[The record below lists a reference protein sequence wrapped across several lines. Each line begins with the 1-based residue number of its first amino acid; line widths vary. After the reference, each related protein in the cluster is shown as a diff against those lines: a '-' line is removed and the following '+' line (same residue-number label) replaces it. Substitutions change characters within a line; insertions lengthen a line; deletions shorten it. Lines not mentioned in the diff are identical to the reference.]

1 MIAEKLLNLLI
12 SLSISG
18 SILFGVWLIAHA
30 FLQKKI
36 SRRSHYYLL
45 LIVLLRF
52 ILPFSANQS
61 FVGRIFSSLETFP
74 FYEMLYGSVATRNP
88 SVYIGENV
96 IFKDNI
102 IMGSKEQPFAPYIL
116 YFWLAIAF
124 CLLIHKITKYQSF
137 AKYIKS
143 DWQPVD
149 NPDIL
154 DILSEVCEEKQIT
167 SPIDLFTTPLV
178 SSPLLLGITKNYIV
192 LPHEKLS
199 KEQLYNI
206 LSHEMTHYS
215 SKDIYYKWFMQFI
228 ICIHWF
234 NPVVYFIGKVMNREC
249 EYACDEGTTRHFTK
263 EEYYQYGATLIEMAK
278 HPGRYNEKVGPVTLY
293 ENTNEI
299 KKRLDSML
307 LAQKRKK
314 PRQSITFLTIAVLI
328 GLAFSLGA
336 YTTRS
341 MPVEDTSEEQ
351 TTDTSSTETDTTN
364 SKPLG
369 RHFS

>member
-1 MIAEKLLNLLI
+1 MSEKLLNLLV

-18 SILFGVWLIAHA
+18 SILFGIWIIASV
-30 FLQKKI
+30 FLKKKI
-36 SRRSHYYLL
+36 SRCSQYYLL

-52 ILPFSANQS
+52 VLPFSPSQS
-61 FVGRIFSSLETFP
+61 LVGTLFSSIETSP
-74 FYEMLYGSVATRNP
+74 FYEMLYGSAVKRNS
-88 SVYIGENV
+88 SVFIGDNV

-116 YFWLAIAF
+116 YIWLAIAF

-137 AKYIKS
+137 AKYIKT

-149 NPDIL
+149 NPEIL
-154 DILSEVCEEKQIT
+154 DVLSEICEDKNIT
-167 SPIDLFTTPLV
+167 TPIDIYTTPLV
-178 SSPLLLGITKNYIV
+178 SSPLLLGIKKNYIV
-192 LPHEKLS
+192 LPHENLT
-199 KEQLYNI
+199 KEQLHSI
-206 LSHEMTHYS
+206 LSHEITHYK
-215 SKDIYYKWFMQFI
+215 SKDIYYKWFMQLI

-234 NPVVYFIGKVMNREC
+234 NPVVYYIGKVMNQEC
-249 EYACDEGTTRHFTK
+249 EYACDEATTRHFTK
-263 EEYYQYGATLIEMAK
+263 EEYYRYGATLIEMAK
-278 HPGRYNEKVGPVTLY
+278 HPGNYNEKLGSVTLY

-307 LAQKRKK
+307 LAKKRKQ
-314 PRQSITFLTIAVLI
+314 PRRSIAFLLVA
-328 GLAFSLGA
+328 GLLVVAFSLGV

-341 MPVEDTSEEQ
+341 TPVENKLDEQ
-351 TTDTSSTETDTTN
+351 TTDTNSNEKGTTN